1 MARDVDFDRYWHNQ
15 RFFSADRDDLALRLY
30 FLVSLWRYAKITL
43 SDYNDDFAGVLFRS
57 SDDDLKNENS
67 CLMLVIYVP
76 FTAIGEN
83 RQAFG
88 GQTAYLHPRGV
99 IYRSNESDNCYMS
112 LLCILFH
119 SRQRNEW
126 TLTRRTSPG
135 MMTSLLLRLSGACR
149 VKTILDLNYTKYVL
163 LTTLESGSKYTVY
176 SG

>member
-1 MARDVDFDRYWHNQ
+1 
-15 RFFSADRDDLALRLY
+15 
-30 FLVSLWRYAKITL
+30 
-43 SDYNDDFAGVLFRS
+43 
-57 SDDDLKNENS
+57 
-67 CLMLVIYVP
+67 MLVIYVP
-76 FTAIGEN
+76 FTAISEN

-99 IYRSNESDNCYMS
+99 IYRSNENDNCYMS

-135 MMTSLLLRLSGACR
+135 MMTSLLLRPSEACR

-163 LTTLESGSKYTVY
+163 LTTLESGSKCTVNMGFSCCVLVQSTLPLY
-176 SG
+176 FTVAKLRHDLHAMQCHASRESSNTPNRFLLQKMR

>member
-1 MARDVDFDRYWHNQ
+1 M
-15 RFFSADRDDLALRLY
+15 
-30 FLVSLWRYAKITL
+30 
-43 SDYNDDFAGVLFRS
+43 FRS
-57 SDDDLKNENS
+57 SDDNLKNENS
-67 CLMLVIYVP
+67 CLLLVIYVP

-99 IYRSNESDNCYMS
+99 IYRSNESDNRYMS

-135 MMTSLLLRLSGACR
+135 MMTSLLLRLSEACR

-163 LTTLESGSKYTVY
+163 LTTLIRIEIYRVLRLTWGSPVVLLYKVFYRCKTKA
-176 SG
+176 